1 MWKLIELSKRWIIQT
16 PCSRAQS
23 SSLERYKTKFMAK
36 LPRYVAKSGQ
46 PWTTLEVKQLKSM
59 GGKVPTRVIGLKLQ
73 RPVAGVQA
81 KAQEMGMSLKPV
93 NKSPRS
99 KLK

>member
-1 MWKLIELSKRWIIQT
+1 MDNLELSGLMVLIH
-16 PCSRAQS
+16 
-23 SSLERYKTKFMAK
+23 SLQEDDMTNKPKYIAK
-36 LPRYVAKSGQ
+36 AGQ
-46 PWTTLEVKQLKSM
+46 PWSAQEIAKLKKM
-59 GGKVPTRVIGLKLQ
+59 TGRMPTRVIGLKLQ

-81 KAQEMGMSLKPV
+81 KAQEIGMILKPI

>member
-1 MWKLIELSKRWIIQT
+1 
-16 PCSRAQS
+16 
-23 SSLERYKTKFMAK
+23 MAK
-36 LPRYVAKSGQ
+36 PKYIAKSGR
-46 PWTTLEVKQLKSM
+46 PWAPAEVRQLKSM
-59 GGKVPTRVIGLKLQ
+59 GGRVPTRVIGLKLQ

-81 KAQEMGMSLKPV
+81 KAQEIGMSLKPV

>member
-1 MWKLIELSKRWIIQT
+1 MSKKPKYI
-16 PCSRAQS
+16 
-23 SSLERYKTKFMAK
+23 
-36 LPRYVAKSGQ
+36 AKSGK
-46 PWTTLEVKQLKSM
+46 PWTSTEIVKLKEL

-81 KAQEMGMSLKPV
+81 KAQEIGLSLKPI

-99 KLK
+99 KLKK

>member
-1 MWKLIELSKRWIIQT
+1 MKIENKSRLIHINKF
-16 PCSRAQS
+16 
-23 SSLERYKTKFMAK
+23 KTMAK
-36 LPRYVAKSGQ
+36 PKYIAKSGQ
-46 PWTTLEVKQLKSM
+46 PWTQAEVRQLKSM

-81 KAQEMGMSLKPV
+81 KAQQIRMSLKPT

>member
-1 MWKLIELSKRWIIQT
+1 
-16 PCSRAQS
+16 
-23 SSLERYKTKFMAK
+23 MAK
-36 LPRYVAKSGQ
+36 PKYIAKSGQ
-46 PWTTLEVKQLKSM
+46 PWAPAEVKQLKSM
-59 GGKVPTRVIGLKLQ
+59 GGRVPTRVIGLKLQ

-81 KAQEMGMSLKPV
+81 KAQEIGMSLKPI

>member
-1 MWKLIELSKRWIIQT
+1 MSKPKYI
-16 PCSRAQS
+16 
-23 SSLERYKTKFMAK
+23 
-36 LPRYVAKSGQ
+36 AKSGQ
-46 PWTTLEVKQLKSM
+46 TWTPKEVAELKKM

-81 KAQEMGMSLKPV
+81 KARKIGMSLKPV

-99 KLK
+99 RVK

>member
-1 MWKLIELSKRWIIQT
+1 MG
-16 PCSRAQS
+16 
-23 SSLERYKTKFMAK
+23 KTHFHLNNMAK
-36 LPRYVAKSGQ
+36 PKYIAKSGQ
-46 PWTTLEVKQLKSM
+46 PWTSTEVKQLKSM

-81 KAQEMGMSLKPV
+81 KAQEIGMSLKPI

>member
-1 MWKLIELSKRWIIQT
+1 
-16 PCSRAQS
+16 
-23 SSLERYKTKFMAK
+23 MAK
-36 LPRYVAKSGQ
+36 LPKYIAKSGQ
-46 PWTTLEVKQLKSM
+46 PWTKAEVQQLKDM
-59 GGKVPTRVIGLKLQ
+59 GGKVPTRVISFKLQ

-81 KAQEMGMSLKPV
+81 KAQEIKMSLKPV

>member
-1 MWKLIELSKRWIIQT
+1 MSKPKYIAKVGQAWT
-16 PCSRAQS
+16 PT
-23 SSLERYKTKFMAK
+23 E
-36 LPRYVAKSGQ
+36 
-46 PWTTLEVKQLKSM
+46 EKQLKNM

-81 KAQEMGMSLKPV
+81 KAQEIGMSLKPV

>member
-1 MWKLIELSKRWIIQT
+1 
-16 PCSRAQS
+16 
-23 SSLERYKTKFMAK
+23 MAK
-36 LPRYVAKSGQ
+36 LPKYIAKSGQ
-46 PWTTLEVKQLKSM
+46 PWQPAEVKQLKSL

-73 RPVAGVQA
+73 RPVLGVIK
-81 KAQEMGMSLKPV
+81 KAQELGMSLKPV

>member
-1 MWKLIELSKRWIIQT
+1 M
-16 PCSRAQS
+16 P
-23 SSLERYKTKFMAK
+23 K
-36 LPRYVAKSGQ
+36 LPKYIAKSGQ
-46 PWTTLEVKQLKSM
+46 PWTPAEVKQLKSM

-81 KAQEMGMSLKPV
+81 KAQEIGMSLKPV

>member
-1 MWKLIELSKRWIIQT
+1 MVKPKYIS
-16 PCSRAQS
+16 
-23 SSLERYKTKFMAK
+23 
-36 LPRYVAKSGQ
+36 KSGQ
-46 PWTTLEVKQLKSM
+46 AWTPTEVKELKSM
-59 GGKVPTRVIGLKLQ
+59 GGKVPTRVIALKLQ

-81 KAQEMGMSLKPV
+81 KAQEVGMSLKPV

>member
-1 MWKLIELSKRWIIQT
+1 
-16 PCSRAQS
+16 
-23 SSLERYKTKFMAK
+23 
-36 LPRYVAKSGQ
+36 
-46 PWTTLEVKQLKSM
+46 M

-81 KAQEMGMSLKPV
+81 KAQEIGMSLKPI

>member
-1 MWKLIELSKRWIIQT
+1 MYI
-16 PCSRAQS
+16 
-23 SSLERYKTKFMAK
+23 KFMAK
-36 LPRYVAKSGQ
+36 LPKYIAKSGQ
-46 PWTTLEVKQLKSM
+46 PWTSAEVKLLKSM
-59 GGKVPTRVIGLKLQ
+59 GGKVPTRIIGLKLQ

-81 KAQEMGMSLKPV
+81 KSQEINMSLKPV